1 MLRCFKIKTQMII
14 VLIMVS
20 VSFLSLSATA
30 VHYIGVTRDVGIEG
44 AKEVL
49 YKAQQDK
56 LKASVHSVS
65 VALSRALEGI
75 EGEEEKVDAMRRMIY
90 PVRFEE
96 DKSGYYFIYKGT
108 RNAVHPIK
116 HQLEGKDLGHLV
128 DKNGVRSV
136 GELYNNAR
144 RGGGFVEFM
153 WNKPGA
159 GDTLKLGYSEMIA
172 GTDYWIGTGV
182 YLDNIEAYETKFS
195 DMLSRTVI
203 QKAVISLVVIAA
215 TFFLL
220 TMAFSLFVVNNI
232 ASPLKEMA
240 KKVNILATGN
250 LAVVFRAEGG
260 DEISRLGGVLNAM
273 VGAFSAMITEMKQ
286 STDTLLASS
295 TELSDVSEQMS
306 AGAGQTFETSNTV
319 AASAQTMSA
328 NMVSVAAAMEQA
340 ATNANQVGSATEE
353 MTSTIREI
361 ADHTE
366 SARGISGEAVEKSR
380 RAATRMVE
388 LGSAAE
394 AIGKVTETITD
405 ISEQTNLLALNA
417 TIEAAR
423 AGEAGKGFAVVASE
437 IKALAHQT
445 AEATLDIRSRIE
457 EMQGT
462 ASASSTE
469 IEEISSV
476 IDGVNEIVA
485 TIAAAV
491 EQQSASTA
499 EIAANVHQTNEGI
512 REVNDNVS
520 RSSAVAEE
528 IARDIAAVN
537 TEAGEMSHGSDRIR
551 QSADGLNTMAA
562 QLRDTAA
569 QFSV

>member
-1 MLRCFKIKTQMII
+1 MLRCFKIKTQMYI

-30 VHYIGVTRDVGIEG
+30 LHYIGVTRDVGIEG
-44 AKEVL
+44 AKEIL
-49 YKAQQDK
+49 HRAQEDK
-56 LKASVHSVS
+56 LKASVHSVAVTLS
-65 VALSRALEGI
+65 EALKGMD
-75 EGEEEKVDAMRRMIY
+75 GEEEKLDAMRRMIY
-90 PVRFEE
+90 PLRFEE

-136 GELYNNAR
+136 GELYANAR

-159 GDTLKLGYSEMIA
+159 GDTLKLGYSEMIS

-195 DMLSRTVI
+195 AMLSRTVI
-203 QKAVISLVVIAA
+203 QKAVISLVTIAGA
-215 TFFLL
+215 FFLL
-220 TMAFSLFVVNNI
+220 TMAFSLFVVKNI

-250 LAVVFRAEGG
+250 LAVAFRDGSK
-260 DEISRLGGVLNAM
+260 DEISQLGGVLNAM
-273 VGAFSAMITEMKQ
+273 VGAFSAMISEMKQ
-286 STDTLLASS
+286 STGTLLTSS
-295 TELSDVSEQMS
+295 TDLSAVSEQMS
-306 AGAGQTFETSNTV
+306 RGAGHTFEKSNAV
-319 AASAQTMSA
+319 ATSAQKMSA

-340 ATNANQVGSATEE
+340 ATNANQVASATEE
-353 MTSTIREI
+353 MTSTIRDI
-361 ADHTE
+361 ADYTE
-366 SARGISGEAVEKSR
+366 SARGISGEAVDKSR
-380 RAATRMVE
+380 HAATRMVE
-388 LGSAAE
+388 LGNAAE

-437 IKALAHQT
+437 IKELANQT
-445 AEATLDIRSRIE
+445 AGATLDIRSRIE

-462 ASASSTE
+462 ASATSTE
-469 IEEISSV
+469 IEEITSV
-476 IDGVNEIVA
+476 IDGVNEIVS

-491 EQQSASTA
+491 EQQAASTN
-499 EIAANVHQTNEGI
+499 EIAANVQQTTEGI

-520 RSSAVAEE
+520 QSSSVAEE
-528 IARDIAAVN
+528 IARDISMV
-537 TEAGEMSHGSDRIR
+537 TTDAGEMSDGSDRIR
-551 QSADGLNTMAA
+551 QSADGLNAMAA
-562 QLRDTAA
+562 QLSDTAA
-569 QFSV
+569 RFSV